1 MYINKTT
8 SILNSNF
15 HKFSS
20 YSLIVKIQIC
30 VTNKEPI
37 LFYLIKS
44 ATISGHLAKS
54 FFSSQKTKL
63 KHLLILQSTCLYIS
77 TIVNPTQQKNNSFTP
92 KGDFSFSNP
101 SFSHLTDHEYIPLH
115 AALLYLSD

>member
-8 SILNSNF
+8 SILNSTC

-77 TIVNPTQQKNNSFTP
+77 TIVNPTQQKNNSLIP

-115 AALLYLSD
+115 AALLYLLD